1 MKRPSRAAVGL
12 LLVVSACVLSACS
25 VPGVTAHKTRS
36 TSSHPSTSPVE
47 ATPSAV
53 SSQTPAVHPA
63 AKVTP
68 NIFTPG
74 TISHTLRFGAQA
86 LTIKYY
92 TVGGPA
98 WDGRSPVP
106 VQFSAHVEG
115 SDGKHTLKLSTYVS
129 TFTSGS
135 LTTTVGRDQGPFVI
149 TPPFSY
155 GGAFTVPSTRSAV
168 GTVTNEFTLMVETTP
183 KSGEYFRDTVLDTLT
198 LNFAVPASAAAEATS
213 TPTSTSTSS
222 K

>member
-1 MKRPSRAAVGL
+1 MNSSTRAAIGP
-12 LLVVSACVLSACS
+12 LLVASASILSACS
-25 VPGVTAHKTRS
+25 VPGIYAQKTRS
-36 TSSHPSTSPVE
+36 SSPASTTSPVK
-47 ATPSAV
+47 ATSSGVSPS
-53 SSQTPAVHPA
+53 PAAAHRA

-74 TISHTLRFGAQA
+74 TVSHTVRFGAQA

-98 WDGRSPVP
+98 WDGSAPVP

-115 SDGKHTLKLSTYVS
+115 SDGKHTLKISTFVS
-129 TFTSGS
+129 TFTAGS
-135 LTTTVGRDQGPFVI
+135 VTTMVGKDQGPFVI

-155 GGAFTVPSTRSAV
+155 GGVFTVPSTRATV
-168 GTVTNEFTLMVETTP
+168 GTVTNEFTLLVETTP
-183 KSGEYFRDTVLDTLT
+183 KSGQFFRDTIIDTLK
-198 LNFAVPASAAAEATS
+198 LNFAVPASSAVKATS
-213 TPTSTSTSS
+213 AS